1 MQRKEFL
8 AVAFLLA
15 GLVGRAQTPLLDSI
29 RSVACRAD
37 CGVGVAYKLV
47 GDRYYEGINT
57 GRKMPMQ
64 SVFKF
69 HLALFFLHRVDEKQT
84 ALDAPVVVD
93 ARDWEPKEW
102 SPLRDQYKN
111 PPRSLPL
118 QELLAAIILNS
129 DNVAC
134 DILFRAAGGVRAV
147 QAYIAGLG
155 IKDISIAATEA
166 EMHHSW
172 PVQYTNWTTAGAMV
186 DLLEKFDA
194 GRVLSPAATQ
204 LLMKWMSESPRVS
217 RRLKGL
223 LPSGTPVAHKPGTS
237 DVSPEGLAAATNDVG
252 IITLPNKKHLVI
264 AVFVR
269 DSKASEVT
277 RSG

>member
-1 MQRKEFL
+1 
-8 AVAFLLA
+8 
-15 GLVGRAQTPLLDSI
+15 
-29 RSVACRAD
+29 
-37 CGVGVAYKLV
+37 
-47 GDRYYEGINT
+47 
-57 GRKMPMQ
+57 
-64 SVFKF
+64 
-69 HLALFFLHRVDEKQT
+69 
-84 ALDAPVVVD
+84 
-93 ARDWEPKEW
+93 
-102 SPLRDQYKN
+102 
-111 PPRSLPL
+111 
-118 QELLAAIILNS
+118 
-129 DNVAC
+129 
-134 DILFRAAGGVRAV
+134 
-147 QAYIAGLG
+147 
-155 IKDISIAATEA
+155 
-166 EMHHSW
+166 
-172 PVQYTNWTTAGAMV
+172 MV